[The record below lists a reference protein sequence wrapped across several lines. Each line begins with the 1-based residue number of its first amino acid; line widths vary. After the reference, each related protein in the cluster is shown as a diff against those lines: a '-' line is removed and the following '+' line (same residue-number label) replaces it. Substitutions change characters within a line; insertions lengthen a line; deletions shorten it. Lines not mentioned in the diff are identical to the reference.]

1 MARGMANMG
10 GLGGVG
16 GMGGGG
22 GQLGAWQMMR
32 TFRRDDSVKNSQVP
46 KGTVKRIVNF
56 GKPYTKILSLYLF
69 LIILSAVASAASP
82 LIYRAIIDDGIA
94 RHDSRVIIGWA
105 IVAGVLAIVSAGLT
119 LWQRYVSAVVGEG
132 LIYDMRSKVFAHI
145 QRMPLAFFTRTQTGA
160 LVSRLNNDIL
170 DAQSA
175 FTNLFSSVIGNFV
188 TVIIILAAM
197 FTLSWEITL
206 VAVALLPLFII
217 PARWIGKKIQII
229 TRESYNLNAK
239 MTNTMTERFNV
250 SGALLMMLFG
260 NPSKESH
267 LFNGRA
273 GRVRDIGVSQAMYT
287 ASFLVALLTVASLA
301 TAIVYGWGGVL
312 AVHSILEIGTVVALG
327 TYLTRL
333 YAPLTSLSNVQIDLM
348 TALVSFDRI
357 FEVLDLEPMVK
368 DKPGAV
374 DILPGPA
381 KVEFSHVD
389 FHYPRADEVSLASLE
404 SVATLDQTPN
414 NQVLND
420 VSFVAEPGQMVALVG
435 PSGAGKTTISHLI
448 PRLYDPDSGSVTI
461 SGTDLKDAT
470 LSSVRQRVGVVTQ
483 DAHLFHET
491 IRENLAYAKEDAT
504 DEEMLKALEAA
515 QIINLVQSLP
525 EGLDTVVG
533 DRGYRLSGGEKQRI
547 ALARLLLKAPDVVVL
562 DEATAHLDSE
572 SELAVQKAL
581 SKALEHRT
589 SIVIAHRLSTI
600 KQADKIIVVN
610 GGRVVE
616 TGRHEELLKLGGLYA
631 ELYMTQFATQEEA
644 SISQEPTLE
653 QL

>member
-1 MARGMANMG
+1 M
-10 GLGGVG
+10 G
-16 GMGGGG
+16 GMGAMGGG
-22 GQLGAWQMMR
+22 MGNLSAWQTMR
-32 TFRRDDSVKNSQVP
+32 TFRRDGSVKKSQVP
-46 KGTVKRIVNF
+46 KGIVKRIVKF
-56 GKPYTKILSLYLF
+56 GRPYRNILSLYLV

-94 RHDSRVIIGWA
+94 KHDSRVIIGWA
-105 IVAGVLAIVSAGLT
+105 IVAGVLALISAGLT
-119 LWQRYVSAVVGEG
+119 LWQRYVSAKVGEG
-132 LIYDMRSKVFAHI
+132 LIYDMRVKVFAHI

-175 FTNLFSSVIGNFV
+175 FTNIFSSVIGNFV
-188 TVIIILAAM
+188 TVLIILAAM

-206 VAVALLPLFII
+206 VALALLPLFIL
-217 PARWIGKKIQII
+217 PARWIGRKIQII
-229 TRESYNLNAK
+229 TRESYNLNAT

-260 NPSKESH
+260 NPVQESKT
-267 LFNGRA
+267 FNERT
-273 GRVRDIGVSQAMYT
+273 GRVRDIGVLQAMYT
-287 ASFLVALLTVASLA
+287 AAFLVSLLSIASIA
-301 TAIVYGWGGVL
+301 TAVVYGWGGVL
-312 AVHSILEIGTVVALG
+312 ATDNILEIGTVVALA

-348 TALVSFDRI
+348 TALVSFDRV

-368 DKPGAV
+368 DKPGAI

-381 KVEFSHVD
+381 QVEFNHVG

-404 SVATLDQTPN
+404 SVATLDQTPS
-414 NQVLND
+414 NQVLFD
-420 VSFVAEPGQMVALVG
+420 ISFVAEPGELIALVG

-448 PRLYDPDSGSVTI
+448 PRLYDPDEGSVKI
-461 SGTDLKDAT
+461 RGINLKDAT
-470 LSSVRQRVGVVTQ
+470 LSSVRSRVGVVTQ
-483 DAHLFHET
+483 DAHLYHET
-491 IRENLAYAKEDAT
+491 IKENLAYAKSDAT
-504 DEEMLKALEAA
+504 EEEMLAALEAA
-515 QIINLVQSLP
+515 QILP
-525 EGLDTVVG
+525 LIETLPNGLDTVVG

-547 ALARLLLKAPDVVVL
+547 ALARLLLKAPDIVVL

-581 SKALEHRT
+581 AVALQNRT

-600 KQADKIIVVN
+600 KQANKIVVIN
-610 GGRVVE
+610 QGRVIE
-616 TGRHEELLKLGGLYA
+616 TGTHEELIRLGGLYA
-631 ELYMTQFATQEEA
+631 ELYMTQFASQEEPEDNK
-644 SISQEPTLE
+644 EPTLE

>member
-1 MARGMANMG
+1 MG
-10 GLGGVG
+10 ALG
-16 GMGGGG
+16 GMGSVGGG
-22 GQLGAWQMMR
+22 MGQLGAWQAMR
-32 TFRRDDSVKNSQVP
+32 SFRRDGSVTKSQVP
-46 KGTVKRIVNF
+46 KGIVKRILKF
-56 GKPYTKILSLYLF
+56 GRPYKKILSIYLV
-69 LIILSAVASAASP
+69 LIILGAVASAASP

-94 RHDSRVIIGWA
+94 KHDSRVIIGWA
-105 IVAGVLAIVSAGLT
+105 LAAGVLAVVSAILT
-119 LWQRYVSAVVGEG
+119 LWQRYVSAKVGEG
-132 LIYDMRSKVFAHI
+132 LIYDMRSQVFSHV

-206 VAVALLPLFII
+206 IALALLPLFVI
-217 PARWIGKKIQII
+217 PAKWIGRKIQVI
-229 TRESYNLNAK
+229 TRESYNLNAV

-260 NPSKESH
+260 NPLKEAKV
-267 LFNGRA
+267 FNERA
-273 GRVRDIGVSQAMYT
+273 GRVRDIGVMQAMYT
-287 ASFLVALLTVASLA
+287 AGFLVALLSIASIA
-301 TAIVYGWGGVL
+301 TAVVYGWGGVMAAERTL
-312 AVHSILEIGTVVALG
+312 QIGTVVALA

-348 TALVSFDRI
+348 TALVSFDRV

-368 DKPGAV
+368 DKPGAI

-381 KVEFSHVD
+381 KVEFEGVS

-404 SVATLDQTPN
+404 SVATLDQTLN
-414 NQVLND
+414 NQVLFD
-420 VSFVAEPGQMVALVG
+420 ISFSAEPGQLIALVG

-448 PRLYDPDSGSVTI
+448 PRLYDPDTGSVKI
-461 SGTDLKDAT
+461 AGINLKDAT

-483 DAHLFHET
+483 DAHLYHET
-491 IRENLAYAKEDAT
+491 IRENLAYAKDDAS
-504 DEEMLKALEAA
+504 EQEMLDALEAA
-515 QIINLVQSLP
+515 QIIQLVKSLP
-525 EGLDTVVG
+525 NGLDTVVG

-581 SKALEHRT
+581 AIALKNRT

-600 KQADKIIVVN
+600 KQADKIVVVN
-610 GGRVVE
+610 QGRVIE
-616 TGRHEELLKLGGLYA
+616 TGTHEELIKLGGLYA
-631 ELYMTQFATQEEA
+631 ELYMTQFATQEDT
-644 SISQEPTLE
+644 SGKQESNLETL
-653 QL
+653 